1 MECVNPG
8 MQRQVPTGRVF
19 GVIVAD
25 DNENDGDRFGNV
37 EVDKSCHRKILGRL
51 GNYSVLLR

>member
-1 MECVNPG
+1 
-8 MQRQVPTGRVF
+8 MQRQVPAGRVF